1 MVRLATGL
9 PHRSITATAMCL
21 SFRSTPTQPADADVI
36 TAAGCSSTESDGVP
50 TAIFAHKAPG
60 NGSIAGNGGP
70 KIIVTIA
77 DLHGNL
83 KVRFPGLSL
92 HSIRYPEIQ
101 KTLAGGIHD
110 ELARLVPEGFLRGS
124 DHHELTASG
133 GAPGCKPLSMIGKPV
148 LCEMVLSIEQLS
160 AAEAKSPGAIFD
172 VSSTVLDPKLE
183 AVPQTLLLVH
193 YESI

>member
-1 MVRLATGL
+1 M
-9 PHRSITATAMCL
+9 
-21 SFRSTPTQPADADVI
+21 
-36 TAAGCSSTESDGVP
+36 
-50 TAIFAHKAPG
+50 
-60 NGSIAGNGGP
+60 
-70 KIIVTIA
+70 IA
-77 DLHGNL
+77 DLHGNF

-92 HSIRYPEIQ
+92 HSIRQPKIQ

-183 AVPQTLLLVH
+183 TPPQTLLLVH
-193 YESI
+193 YESILLESHTRTALGLDTFDNLDSPGEFGCHFVMFVLE